1 VPDPRASSS
10 PTFSRGKR
18 LERGKVVL
26 STMAKP
32 TTRAAAVPD
41 KSQLYDALETL
52 EATVEEW
59 ETICWALEVNEA
71 DIAADTEPAR
81 IRLLVDIAIKS
92 DRAWRLE
99 DRIRAV
105 IKARERKPQQ
115 PNLYA
120 LPGAPAAKTAAS

>member
-1 VPDPRASSS
+1 M
-10 PTFSRGKR
+10 FSRGKR
-18 LERGKVVL
+18 LERGKVAL
-26 STMAKP
+26 STDAKP
-32 TTRAAAVPD
+32 TRAAAVPH

-52 EATVEEW
+52 QATGEEW
-59 ETICWALEVNEA
+59 ATICWALEVTEA

-81 IRLLVDIAIKS
+81 IRLLVDIAIER

-120 LPGAPAAKTAAS
+120 LAGGHGARTAAS